1 MQLKKVLKT
10 KEIKMIKNLREDKL
24 FNPDGTL
31 TGSGIKAN
39 KERISK
45 ESSRAVKRSKRK
57 SYSRSYSRPTK
68 FRGFN
73 FYDMGIDN
81 FNDETELSINQEEQ
95 ILEEA
100 RERNYENKEVDKNV
114 YDKD

>member
-1 MQLKKVLKT
+1 
-10 KEIKMIKNLREDKL
+10 MIQNLRETKI
-24 FNPDGTL
+24 FNNDGTL
-31 TGSGIKAN
+31 TELGIKAN
-39 KERISK
+39 KERISR
-45 ESSRAVKRSKRK
+45 EAQRAVRRSKRK
-57 SYSRSYSRPTK
+57 SSSRSYSRPTK

>member
-1 MQLKKVLKT
+1 
-10 KEIKMIKNLREDKL
+10 MIQNLREDKL

-68 FRGFN
+68 SRGFN
-73 FYDMGIDN
+73 FY
-81 FNDETELSINQEEQ
+81 E
-95 ILEEA
+95 
-100 RERNYENKEVDKNV
+100 DKLGG
-114 YDKD
+114 DLL